1 MKKWL
6 FLIAIAAVTLSAC
19 SPVQP
24 REAPS
29 NSVDTSTSASRG
41 HANTSAPA
49 TPDAKSEQPK
59 ASAKSTAKTLPSSKV
74 NADQKTP
81 QGAVML
87 YLKAFASQDTATLC
101 KTITTSTVNRLE
113 SLGQECES
121 TYQESAVPDPAKNLS
136 KLQFR
141 NSGYT
146 SDGRGVSV
154 LVTSGNKNY
163 SFVCVDEGGTWH
175 VDPESYT
182 RQ

>member
-6 FLIAIAAVTLSAC
+6 FLVAIAAVTLSAC
-19 SPVQP
+19 SPAQP

-29 NSVDTSTSASRG
+29 TSASVSVSSG
-41 HANTSAPA
+41 QASTSAPA
-49 TPDAKSEQPK
+49 TPDAKSKQPK
-59 ASAKSTAKTLPSSKV
+59 ASAKSDAKALPSSKV

-87 YLKAFASQDTATLC
+87 YLKAFASKDTATLC

-113 SLGQECES
+113 ALGQECES
-121 TYQESAVPDPAKNLS
+121 TYRESEVPEPAKNLS

-141 NSGYT
+141 NSGST

-154 LVTSGNKNY
+154 LVTSGEKNY
-163 SFVCVDEGGTWH
+163 SFVCVDEGGSWH
-175 VDPESYT
+175 VDPESYS

>member
-6 FLIAIAAVTLSAC
+6 FLVAIAAVTLSAC
-19 SPVQP
+19 SSAQP

-29 NSVDTSTSASRG
+29 TSASINASSG
-41 HANTSAPA
+41 HSNASAPA
-49 TPDAKSEQPK
+49 TPDAKAKQPK
-59 ASAKSTAKTLPSSKV
+59 ASEKSEAKALPSSKV

-87 YLKAFASQDTATLC
+87 YLKAFASKDTATLC

-113 SLGQECES
+113 ALGQECES
-121 TYQESAVPDPAKNLS
+121 TYRESAVPEPAKNLS

-141 NSGYT
+141 NSGST
-146 SDGRGVSV
+146 SDERGVSV
-154 LVTSGNKNY
+154 LVTSGKNNY

-175 VDPESYT
+175 VDPESYS

>member
-6 FLIAIAAVTLSAC
+6 FLVAIAAVTLSAC
-19 SPVQP
+19 SPALP
-24 REAPS
+24 RETP
-29 NSVDTSTSASRG
+29 STSASVSSE
-41 HANTSAPA
+41 HVSTNAPA
-49 TPDAKSEQPK
+49 TPDAKSKQPK
-59 ASAKSTAKTLPSSKV
+59 ASEKSDAKALPSSKV

-87 YLKAFASQDTATLC
+87 YLKTFASKDTATLC

-113 SLGQECES
+113 ALGQECES
-121 TYQESAVPDPAKNLS
+121 TYRESEVPEPAKDLS

-141 NSGYT
+141 NSGST

-154 LVTSGNKNY
+154 LVTSGKSSY
-163 SFVCVDEGGTWH
+163 SFVCVDEGGSWH

-182 RQ
+182 RKQ

>member
-6 FLIAIAAVTLSAC
+6 FLVTFAAVTLSAC
-19 SPVQP
+19 SPALP
-24 REAPS
+24 RETP
-29 NSVDTSTSASRG
+29 STSASASVSSG
-41 HANTSAPA
+41 QASISTPA
-49 TPDAKSEQPK
+49 TPDAKSKQPK
-59 ASAKSTAKTLPSSKV
+59 ASAKSDAKALPSSKV

-87 YLKAFASQDTATLC
+87 YLKAFASKDTATLC

-113 SLGQECES
+113 ALGQECES
-121 TYQESAVPDPAKNLS
+121 TYRESEVPEPAKDLS

-141 NSGYT
+141 NSGST

-154 LVTSGNKNY
+154 LVTSGKSSY
-163 SFVCVDEGGTWH
+163 SFVCVDEGGSWH

-182 RQ
+182 RK

>member
-6 FLIAIAAVTLSAC
+6 FLVAIAAVTLSAC
-19 SPVQP
+19 SSAQP
-24 REAPS
+24 REAS
-29 NSVDTSTSASRG
+29 SSSASISSG
-41 HANTSAPA
+41 HSNASAPA
-49 TPDAKSEQPK
+49 TPNVKAKQPEAPEKSDAK
-59 ASAKSTAKTLPSSKV
+59 ALPSSKV

-87 YLKAFASQDTATLC
+87 YLKAFASKDTATLC

-113 SLGQECES
+113 ALGQECES
-121 TYQESAVPDPAKNLS
+121 TYRESAVPEPAKNLS

-141 NSGYT
+141 NSGST
-146 SDGRGVSV
+146 SDERGMSV
-154 LVTSGNKNY
+154 LVTSGKNSY

-175 VDPESYT
+175 VDPESYS

>member
-6 FLIAIAAVTLSAC
+6 FLVAIAAVTLSAC
-19 SPVQP
+19 SPAQP
-24 REAPS
+24 RQAPS
-29 NSVDTSTSASRG
+29 NNASVSSGQASAS
-41 HANTSAPA
+41 AP
-49 TPDAKSEQPK
+49 TTTDTK
-59 ASAKSTAKTLPSSKV
+59 AETQASPVESDTEPLPSSKV

-87 YLKAFASQDTATLC
+87 YLKAFASKDTATLC

-113 SLGQECES
+113 ALGQECES
-121 TYQESAVPDPAKNLS
+121 TYRESEVPEPAKDLS

-141 NSGYT
+141 NSGST

-154 LVTSGNKNY
+154 LVTSGKSSY
-163 SFVCVDEGGTWH
+163 SFICVDEGGTWH

-182 RQ
+182 RK